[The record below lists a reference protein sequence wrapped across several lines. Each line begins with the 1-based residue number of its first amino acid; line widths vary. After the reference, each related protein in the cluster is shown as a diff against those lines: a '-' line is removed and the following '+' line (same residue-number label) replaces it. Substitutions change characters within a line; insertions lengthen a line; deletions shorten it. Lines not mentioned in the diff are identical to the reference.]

1 MVHIT
6 RRERFCAAH
15 RLFRPDWNDEQNLN
29 IFGQCSNPNWHGHN
43 YELYVTVKNNPDQET
58 GFVVDYRIM
67 SEIIKRKI
75 IDKVD
80 HSNLN
85 LDVDFMKGKITT
97 IENLT
102 IAIWKELEPEF
113 QKIGVQLHRIR
124 IEETENNAVEY
135 FGN

>member
-1 MVHIT
+1 M
-6 RRERFCAAH
+6 
-15 RLFRPDWNDEQNLN
+15 
-29 IFGQCSNPNWHGHN
+29 
-43 YELYVTVKNNPDQET
+43 
-58 GFVVDYRIM
+58 VDYRIM